1 MSHRLISREELKEVR
16 FPDKDVLQ
24 KKEDKDLRT
33 HDLKSAMAY
42 TNIEHDEVGLIIQL
56 ADGEQVQYMA
66 SLIELAGSLVE
77 LKGGLVIPVKAI
89 VRVDI

>member
-1 MSHRLISREELKEVR
+1 MEELKKAR
-16 FPDKDVLQ
+16 FSAHDVISDAKELQ
-24 KKEDKDLRT
+24 LRL

-56 ADGEQVQYMA
+56 ASGEQVQYF
-66 SLIELAGSLVE
+66 SDLIELEGSLVE
-77 LKGGLVIPVKAI
+77 LKGGYAIPVKSI